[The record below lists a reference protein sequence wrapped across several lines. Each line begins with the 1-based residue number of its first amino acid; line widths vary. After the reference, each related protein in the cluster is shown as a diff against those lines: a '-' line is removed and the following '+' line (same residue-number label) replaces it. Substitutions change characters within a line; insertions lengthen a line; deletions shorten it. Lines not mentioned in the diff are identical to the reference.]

1 MAVAIDQDLTKGPI
15 PKHFWA
21 LAIPAAVGMLFNT
34 LYNVVDVYF
43 AGLASTAAQAGL
55 ALGFQILALGLAF
68 GVGLGAAMGA
78 LVGNAL
84 GGGDTRMARRLC
96 AQGISFGFLG
106 TTLIALAGLW
116 YGPRLIALVSE
127 PGEYQDVAIV
137 YFRLLTLALPGFL
150 LAFGLNG
157 ILQAHGDGRSMQRAL
172 VAAFFANIA
181 LNPLLMFGTAG
192 IWPGTWSGMGYAGLA
207 VSTVISQTSVMLYLL
222 RQVLRLDTMTNSAP
236 RHFVPDWPRYGDI
249 ALQVVPTGFAFLLM
263 ILAGIVVQ
271 FALKG
276 FGEHAVA
283 GYGIAI
289 RLEQLVILPLMGLSS
304 ALLPIAAQNLGAG
317 KPERVREAMYY
328 CWKAGAVISIIA
340 GPFLWFFGG
349 TVVSTF
355 TDNPEVIRVGRDYLR
370 VASFMLVV
378 YLLHFS
384 ITSFLQAMKRP
395 IWSLWISLYRQ
406 TFGVA
411 FFVWVYVGWFGMS
424 EIGVWFG
431 TSSAA
436 ATGAVMALFVAA
448 YIAREKIGGLTRSEP
463 PAATDRPV

>member
-1 MAVAIDQDLTKGPI
+1 MAADIDQDLTKGPI

-43 AGLASTAAQAGL
+43 AGLVSTAAQAGL
-55 ALGFQILALGLAF
+55 SLGFQVIAIALAF

-84 GGGDTRMARRLC
+84 GAGDKRLARRLC
-96 AQGISFGFLG
+96 AQGISFGVVG
-106 TTLIALAGLW
+106 TVIIAVTGLW
-116 YGPRLIALVSE
+116 YGPKLIAFVST
-127 PGEYQDVAIV
+127 PGEYQDVGIV

-150 LAFGLNG
+150 LAFGCNG

-172 VAAFFANIA
+172 VVAFFANIA
-181 LNPLLMFGTAG
+181 LNPLLMFGV
-192 IWPGTWSGMGYAGLA
+192 PGVWGGMGYAGLA
-207 VSTVISQTSVMLYLL
+207 VSTVISQTGVMLYLL
-222 RQVLRLDTMTNSAP
+222 RQVLRLDTMENTAL
-236 RHFVPDWPRYGDI
+236 RHVVPDPPHYTDI
-249 ALQVVPTGFAFLLM
+249 ARQVVPIGFAFLLM
-263 ILAGIVVQ
+263 ILGGIVVQ

-283 GYGIAI
+283 GFGIAI

-317 KPERVREAMYY
+317 HADRVREALFY
-328 CWKAGAVISIIA
+328 CWKAGAVIA
-340 GPFLWFFGG
+340 LAALPFLWFGG
-349 TVVSTF
+349 RYVVATF
-355 TDNPEVIRVGRDYLR
+355 TDDPDVIRVGTEYLR
-370 VASFMLVV
+370 VAALMLYV
-378 YLLHFS
+378 YLIHFS
-384 ITSFLQAMKRP
+384 INSFLQAAKRP

-406 TFGVA
+406 AFGVA

-431 TSSAA
+431 TSTAA
-436 ATGAVMALFVAA
+436 ATGAIMALLVTRH
-448 YIAREKIGGLTRSEP
+448 IANEKIGGLKGAP
-463 PAATDRPV
+463 

>member
-1 MAVAIDQDLTKGPI
+1 MAAIDQDLTQGPI

-43 AGLASTAAQAGL
+43 AGLVSTSAQAGL
-55 ALGFQILALGLAF
+55 SLGFQVLAIGLAF

-84 GGGDTRMARRLC
+84 GAHDTRMARRLC
-96 AQGISFGFLG
+96 AQGISFG
-106 TTLIALAGLW
+106 LIGAVLLALASLW
-116 YGPRLIALVSE
+116 YAPRLIALISE
-127 PGEYQDVAIV
+127 PGAYQDVGIV
-137 YFRLLTLALPGFL
+137 YFQILTLALPGFL
-150 LAFGLNG
+150 LAFGCNG
-157 ILQAHGDGRSMQRAL
+157 ILQAHGDGRSMRNAL
-172 VAAFFANIA
+172 VVAFFANIA

-207 VSTVISQTSVMLYLL
+207 VATVISQTSVMLYLL

-236 RHFVPDWPRYGDI
+236 RHFVPDWPRYSDI

-283 GYGIAI
+283 GFGIAI

-317 KPERVREAMYY
+317 KPERVREAMFY
-328 CWKAGAVISIIA
+328 CWKAGAVVSLIA

-349 TVVSTF
+349 TVVGTF
-355 TDNPEVIRVGRDYLR
+355 TDDPEVIRVGRDYLR
-370 VASFMLVV
+370 VASFMLIV

-431 TSSAA
+431 TSTAA
-436 ATGAVMALFVAA
+436 ATGAVMALIVAA
-448 YIAREKIGGLTRSEP
+448 YVARDKIGGLRP
-463 PAATDRPV
+463 PAPLTLEDHRV

>member
-1 MAVAIDQDLTKGPI
+1 MAKIDQDLTRGPI

-43 AGLASTAAQAGL
+43 AGLVSTAAQAGMS
-55 ALGFQILALGLAF
+55 LGFQILALGLAF

-84 GGGDTRMARRLC
+84 GSGDTRMARRLC
-96 AQGISFGFLG
+96 AQGISFGLIG
-106 TTLIALAGLW
+106 SVSIALAGLW
-116 YGPRLIALVSE
+116 YGPRLIQMVST
-127 PGEYQDVAIV
+127 PGDYQDVGIQ
-137 YFRLLTLALPGFL
+137 YYQLLTLAIPGFL
-150 LAFGLNG
+150 MAFGLNG

-172 VAAFFANIA
+172 IAAFFANIA
-181 LNPLLMFGTAG
+181 LNPLLMFG
-192 IWPGTWSGMGYAGLA
+192 IPGVWGGMGFAGLA
-207 VSTVISQTSVMLYLL
+207 ISTVISQTSVMLYLL
-222 RQVLRLDTMTNSAP
+222 RQVLRLDTMENSAF
-236 RHFVPDWPRYGDI
+236 RHFVPDWPRYADI
-249 ALQVVPTGFAFLLM
+249 TWQVVPTGFAFLLM

-271 FALKG
+271 FALKD

-317 KPERVREAMYY
+317 NHDRVREAMFY
-328 CWKAGAVISIIA
+328 CWKAGAVLAVLA

-349 TVVSTF
+349 TVVGTF
-355 TDNPEVIRVGRDYLR
+355 TDDAEVIRVGRDYLR
-370 VASFMLVV
+370 VASFMLYI
-378 YLLHFS
+378 YLIHFS

-395 IWSLWISLYRQ
+395 VWSLWISLYRQ

-411 FFVWVYVGWFGMS
+411 FFVWVYVGLLDMS
-424 EIGVWFG
+424 VIGVWFG
-431 TSSAA
+431 TSTAA
-436 ATGAVMALFVAA
+436 ATGAVVAYFVAA
-448 YIAREKIGGLTRSEP
+448 YIARDKIGGLRRVAPLAS
-463 PAATDRPV
+463 ADRPV